1 MNHNPESSRT
11 KFFILSILTV
21 LFAAAWSVPQLAAA
35 PPGSKD
41 NDDNGP
47 VQVGYVVVT
56 PAAEAEG
63 LTVFETFGRHHGGET
78 QPAGVLPSA
87 MTSHAVLFVNTSG
100 RLSRNVGV
108 AIANPGSEPA
118 AIGLK
123 LYDDQG
129 KLLADYES
137 SNNPLVVDPGAQV
150 AKYVTE
156 LFSSQ
161 PEVLRDFTG
170 MLDITSDPAVA
181 IIGIRARGENFST
194 LPVTSLSGPAPVPV
208 LGEGIGGPGAII
220 LAHFAA
226 GGGWATEIVIANG
239 GMDDVVVRVD
249 LFMQNGDP
257 LDVELNDQTSSSLTD
272 ITVPAHGVVTLA
284 PRDIMG
290 DSDF

>member
-1 MNHNPESSRT
+1 ML
-11 KFFILSILTV
+11 FMLSILTV
-21 LFAAAWSVPQLAAA
+21 LFAAAWSMPQLAAA
-35 PPGSKD
+35 PPG
-41 NDDNGP
+41 NRNHDDNGP

-56 PAAEAEG
+56 PTAVADG

-108 AIANPGSEPA
+108 AIANPGEDPA
-118 AIGLK
+118 EVALR

-129 KLLADYES
+129 TLLADYAS
-137 SNNPLVVDPGAQV
+137 SNDPLVVGPGEQV

-161 PEVLRDFTG
+161 PEVLSDFTG
-170 MLDITSDPAVA
+170 TLDITSSPAVA

-194 LPVTSLSGPAPVPV
+194 LPVTSLSGPAPVPD
-208 LGEGIGGPGAII
+208 LGGGIGGPNAII

-239 GMDDVVVRVD
+239 GETEVTVRVD
-249 LFMQNGDP
+249 LFMQDGDP
-257 LDVELNDQTSSSLTD
+257 LEAELNNQTSSSLTN
-272 ITVPAHGVVTLA
+272 IKVPAHGVVTLA

-290 DSDF
+290 DSEF